1 MDHGDRTSLQV
12 APTGAAKKYYRTF
25 PTKTTGECLVSKRLL
40 LCLLL
45 GLSVTAVMQKL
56 RQQRIA
62 THAYQQRYFRPSTTV
77 DFEKAS

>member
-1 MDHGDRTSLQV
+1 M
-12 APTGAAKKYYRTF
+12 
-25 PTKTTGECLVSKRLL
+25 SKRLL